1 MTGTLDSIQRRLA
14 TPGTR
19 ALPISNGFVTAKIG
33 VEFSAGGRYLSLMRR
48 ALIWLSLVVWLVLAL
63 SASAATGRV
72 IKVLPQFLDLKGRN
86 SLTPSL
92 YERDLYQSILLRN
105 TNQCSGMR
113 FQVQWKAK
121 GQAAAPLKLM
131 LEMRGVAHG
140 DYPKHLT
147 LEKPV
152 EPRGRYSHWTQL
164 DLVGEAYKEFGEVTA
179 WRVTFWEGNRL
190 LGEQKS
196 FLW

>member
-1 MTGTLDSIQRRLA
+1 MS
-14 TPGTR
+14 
-19 ALPISNGFVTAKIG
+19 
-33 VEFSAGGRYLSLMRR
+33 VEFGAGAGYLSNMRR
-48 ALIWLSLVVWLVLAL
+48 FLIWWAVVVGLAL
-63 SASAATGRV
+63 AMSAPAATGRV

-92 YERDLYQSILLRN
+92 YERDLYQATLLRE

-113 FQVQWKAK
+113 FNVQWKAK
-121 GQAAAPLKLM
+121 GQTTAPLKIQVEL
-131 LEMRGVAHG
+131 RGVAHG
-140 DYPKHLT
+140 DYPKQLV

-152 EPRGRYSHWTQL
+152 EPGGRLSHWAVF
-164 DLVGEAYKEFGEVTA
+164 DLVGEEYKDFGRVTA
-179 WRVTFWEGNRL
+179 WRVTLWEGTGL

>member
-1 MTGTLDSIQRRLA
+1 
-14 TPGTR
+14 
-19 ALPISNGFVTAKIG
+19 
-33 VEFSAGGRYLSLMRR
+33 MRR
-48 ALIWLSLVVWLVLAL
+48 ALIWLSLVVWVAVAL

-92 YERDLYQSILLRN
+92 YERDLYQESLRLH
-105 TNQCSGMR
+105 TNACSGMR
-113 FQVQWKAK
+113 FHVQWKAK
-121 GQAAAPLKLM
+121 GQPAAPLKLL
-131 LEMRGVAHG
+131 LELRGVAHG
-140 DYPKHLT
+140 DYPKRLT

-152 EPRGRYSHWTQL
+152 ESLSRYSHWTQF
-164 DLVGEAYKEFGEVTA
+164 DLLGDAYKEFGQITA
-179 WRVTFWEGNRL
+179 WRMTLWEGDRL